1 MKDSYEACLFSVR
14 RLKVSSDKTECFPS
28 VVDEI
33 LPPVTEWSAATR
45 KEDLWSAPKIQP
57 RYTFLDG
64 EFFLAK
70 PHWGKYHKEIRS
82 LSAFLRNL
90 TSLTSYKLE
99 VIFLIWGGVL
109 GGTGLA
115 LYLLE
120 KPNFLATYLVCLT
133 RFLFAWVHVLCCDS
147 STAGC
152 KEISLLVTVRLCS
165 PKELIRSP
173 TKKWNLT
180 LK

>member
-14 RLKVSSDKTECFPS
+14 RLKVSSDKTECFSS

-33 LPPVTEWSAATR
+33 PPPCDRMISSY
-45 KEDLWSAPKIQP
+45 KERRFVECPKDTTKIHIP
-57 RYTFLDG
+57 RRG
-64 EFFLAK
+64 VFLAK